1 MKYVGSKA
9 RIAKHIVPIIQQ
21 QIDSKDCSLYIEP
34 FVGGA
39 NVLTYIQCATKLG
52 IDISLPLIT
61 LLRHVTERGGLP
73 EYITKEQYDDIRQH
87 PERYPPYYVG
97 VAGYLASYNGKYF
110 GGYAGTVTT
119 KAGTVR
125 NYYDEAKRNLEK
137 QAKLL
142 QASRPIFQCGDYKD
156 LDSLYHRPIENA
168 VIYADPPYDGTTGY
182 TGKFNSAE
190 FWNECRRWAANGNTV
205 IVSEITAP
213 NDFMCIWEK
222 PVVRTLNHSDR
233 TTVTEKLF
241 IKG

>member
-1 MKYVGSKA
+1 M
-9 RIAKHIVPIIQQ
+9 
-21 QIDSKDCSLYIEP
+21 
-34 FVGGA
+34 
-39 NVLTYIQCATKLG
+39 
-52 IDISLPLIT
+52 
-61 LLRHVTERGGLP
+61 
-73 EYITKEQYDDIRQH
+73 RQH
-87 PERYPPYYVG
+87 PNNYPPYYVG
-97 VAGYLASYNGKYF
+97 AAGYLASYNGKYF

-142 QASRPIFQCGDYKD
+142 QASRPLFQCGDYKD
-156 LDSLYHRPIENA
+156 LDSLFPYPVKNA

-182 TGKFNSAE
+182 KHKFNSTE
-190 FWNECRRWAANGNTV
+190 FWDECRRWAANGNTV

-213 NDFMCIWEK
+213 KDFTCIWEK